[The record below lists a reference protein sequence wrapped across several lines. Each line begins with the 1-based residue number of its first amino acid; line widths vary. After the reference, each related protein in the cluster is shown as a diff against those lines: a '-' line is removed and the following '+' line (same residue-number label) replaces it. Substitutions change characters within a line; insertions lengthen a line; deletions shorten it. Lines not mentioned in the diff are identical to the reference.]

1 MTKLLEQA
9 LAEASRL
16 SPGEPDAIAALM
28 LEELALER
36 RWQRSFV
43 TSQDVLD
50 RLYDEADAD
59 IKAGRIR
66 PLDPEAM

>member
-9 LAEASRL
+9 MAEAPRL
-16 SPGEPDAIAALM
+16 SPGEQDAIAALM
-28 LEELALER
+28 LEGPSLER
-36 RWQRSFV
+36 RWQRSFA

-50 RLYDEADAD
+50 RLCDEADAD